1 MWLLPAEPS
10 SIRLL
15 GAEQLASPASWQ
27 AWLVTSSLPEPMM
40 YACRL
45 AVEYR
50 EEVVRAG
57 FYPTHHGVPHS
68 PSPQLLPALA
78 WLQQVRLES
87 SAQATRP
94 VGPNLE
100 QAWRRGD

>member
-1 MWLLPAEPS
+1 
-10 SIRLL
+10 
-15 GAEQLASPASWQ
+15 
-27 AWLVTSSLPEPMM
+27 MM

-78 WLQQVRLES
+78 WLQQVRLQP

-94 VGPNLE
+94 GGASRRAGGMAASYLE
-100 QAWRRGD
+100 LLL